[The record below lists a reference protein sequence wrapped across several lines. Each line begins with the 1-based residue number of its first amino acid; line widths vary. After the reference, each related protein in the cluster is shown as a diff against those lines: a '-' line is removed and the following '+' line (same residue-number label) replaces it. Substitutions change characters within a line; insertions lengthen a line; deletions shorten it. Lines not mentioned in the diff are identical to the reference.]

1 MCNVVYHFK
10 WGWPLR
16 QFIGPITSIP
26 RFSSYRGRCEGQK
39 DQLQLA
45 SQTHQIGDEDP
56 RNLTESSKD
65 VGKNLMISN
74 DSVLICFEDVGYHQ
88 KFDDFLYVRIY
99 NDYIYMYLFPFLKV
113 GGGFLNLIVPMAA
126 IGNGH
131 HIVHQDCSLR
141 AQCFWKHAA
150 GRGHRVCVSM
160 TPESRDSNS
169 PNAVII
175 LSIFVNLV

>member
-10 WGWPLR
+10 WGWPLQR
-16 QFIGPITSIP
+16 QFIGLTSIP

-56 RNLTESSKD
+56 RNLTESSKSA
-65 VGKNLMISN
+65 GKNLMISN
-74 DSVLICFEDVGYHQ
+74 DSVLKMLDTIKIWWFS
-88 KFDDFLYVRIY
+88 VRIY
-99 NDYIYMYLFPFLKV
+99 NDYMYMYLFPFLKV

-126 IGNGH
+126 IGNGPH
-131 HIVHQDCSLR
+131 FVHQDCSLR
-141 AQCFWKHAA
+141 AQWFWKHAA